1 MHAYIHLH
9 KRIITNMLQASIQ
22 LQELQARMDKEE
34 KYKADVQVCVCTF
47 PWSKQW
53 NAVQLPSVQ
62 EKHLRSLCSY
72 L

>member
-1 MHAYIHLH
+1 MLKHIHIYTHTHAKMHAYIHLH

-47 PWSKQW
+47 P
-53 NAVQLPSVQ
+53 
-62 EKHLRSLCSY
+62 
-72 L
+72 